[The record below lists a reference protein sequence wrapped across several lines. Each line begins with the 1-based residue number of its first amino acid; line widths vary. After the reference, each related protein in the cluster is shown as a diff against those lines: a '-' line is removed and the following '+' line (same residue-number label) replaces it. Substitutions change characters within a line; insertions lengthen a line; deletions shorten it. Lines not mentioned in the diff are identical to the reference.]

1 MRVTVSKVALL
12 RLALLVATGSAAF
25 AASAQAVLKDQVI
38 SRPWD
43 DSLVVVGND
52 SRVRAG
58 MTVRDLENLVQ
69 RVADQG
75 KALEQLR
82 ASNDALNRKIE
93 EQAQKIEENFRRDAE
108 VYYQKIAA
116 MLSE

>member
-93 EQAQKIEENFRRDAE
+93 EQAQKIANLERRQGDGGR
-108 VYYQKIAA
+108 
-116 MLSE
+116 SS